1 MRYLFLGAADAHGK
15 GPLLPRPRHSAYTG
29 YLEKIGD
36 VLGGRDRKAPYARGL
51 HEVKWG
57 RWETMAKR
65 KTCGDCGTKEGQ
77 LHILG
82 CDMERCPFCGNQLIS
97 CQCGY
102 KKLGIDVSPGSWAYS
117 HGLTE
122 AQQEDWEKLL
132 SDKGRIPFILYPN
145 LCAKCGTLWP
155 EMFVVL
161 DAEWKHYIEPQM
173 RREML
178 CEACYIQIK
187 AWIDGEGLGL
197 TRRRK
202 QTKRPASRAG
212 G

>member
-1 MRYLFLGAADAHGK
+1 
-15 GPLLPRPRHSAYTG
+15 
-29 YLEKIGD
+29 
-36 VLGGRDRKAPYARGL
+36 
-51 HEVKWG
+51 
-57 RWETMAKR
+57 MAKR

-132 SDKGRIPFILYPN
+132 RVCPKTSGGITKFS
-145 LCAKCGTLWP
+145 
-155 EMFVVL
+155 E
-161 DAEWKHYIEPQM
+161 H
-173 RREML
+173 
-178 CEACYIQIK
+178 EA
-187 AWIDGEGLGL
+187 D
-197 TRRRK
+197 
-202 QTKRPASRAG
+202 
-212 G
+212 

>member
-1 MRYLFLGAADAHGK
+1 
-15 GPLLPRPRHSAYTG
+15 
-29 YLEKIGD
+29 
-36 VLGGRDRKAPYARGL
+36 
-51 HEVKWG
+51 
-57 RWETMAKR
+57 MAKR

-102 KKLGIDVSPGSWAYS
+102 KKPGIDVSPGSWAYS

-155 EMFVVL
+155 EMFVVP

-187 AWIDGEGLGL
+187 AWIDGEGLGP

-202 QTKRPASRAG
+202 QQSDPHLEQAARSQQPLRGSPSALLPVLEMGGWWTRSVVARANDAKCRERTPDRLREHLY
-212 G
+212 

>member
-1 MRYLFLGAADAHGK
+1 MAITFMVLLACLSRIKTVTKMGQLTRQGFLTAQTA
-15 GPLLPRPRHSAYTG
+15 T
-29 YLEKIGD
+29 
-36 VLGGRDRKAPYARGL
+36 
-51 HEVKWG
+51 
-57 RWETMAKR
+57 AKR
-65 KTCGDCGTKEGQ
+65 ETCGDCGTKEGQ

-82 CDMERCPFCGNQLIS
+82 CDMESCPFCGNQLVS
-97 CQCGY
+97 CECVY
-102 KKLGIDVSPGSWAYS
+102 KKLGID
-117 HGLTE
+117 

-178 CEACYIQIK
+178 CEACYIQI
-187 AWIDGEGLGL
+187 
-197 TRRRK
+197 
-202 QTKRPASRAG
+202 
-212 G
+212 

>member
-1 MRYLFLGAADAHGK
+1 
-15 GPLLPRPRHSAYTG
+15 
-29 YLEKIGD
+29 
-36 VLGGRDRKAPYARGL
+36 
-51 HEVKWG
+51 
-57 RWETMAKR
+57 MAKR

-82 CDMERCPFCGNQLIS
+82 CDMEGCPFCGNQLIS
-97 CQCGY
+97 CQCVY
-102 KKLGIDVSPGSWAYS
+102 KKLGIDISPGSWAYS

-122 AQQEDWEKLL
+122 AQQNDWEKLL

-155 EMFVVL
+155 EMFVVP

>member
-1 MRYLFLGAADAHGK
+1 
-15 GPLLPRPRHSAYTG
+15 
-29 YLEKIGD
+29 
-36 VLGGRDRKAPYARGL
+36 
-51 HEVKWG
+51 
-57 RWETMAKR
+57 MAKR

-102 KKLGIDVSPGSWAYS
+102 KKLGIDISPGSWAYS

-155 EMFVVL
+155 EMCPTQNGNITL
-161 DAEWKHYIEPQM
+161 SLRCGARCCA
-173 RREML
+173 RRVT
-178 CEACYIQIK
+178 YK
-187 AWIDGEGLGL
+187 
-197 TRRRK
+197 
-202 QTKRPASRAG
+202 
-212 G
+212 

>member
-1 MRYLFLGAADAHGK
+1 
-15 GPLLPRPRHSAYTG
+15 
-29 YLEKIGD
+29 
-36 VLGGRDRKAPYARGL
+36 
-51 HEVKWG
+51 
-57 RWETMAKR
+57 MAKR

-102 KKLGIDVSPGSWAYS
+102 KKLGIDVSPGSSAYS

-122 AQQEDWEKLL
+122 AQQEDWQKLL

-155 EMFVVL
+155 EMFAGTSL
-161 DAEWKHYIEPQM
+161 D
-173 RREML
+173 
-178 CEACYIQIK
+178 
-187 AWIDGEGLGL
+187 GLQRL
-197 TRRRK
+197 E
-202 QTKRPASRAG
+202 SLDSAG
-212 G
+212 GLQGAPKKTEEPPNR

>member
-1 MRYLFLGAADAHGK
+1 
-15 GPLLPRPRHSAYTG
+15 
-29 YLEKIGD
+29 
-36 VLGGRDRKAPYARGL
+36 
-51 HEVKWG
+51 
-57 RWETMAKR
+57 MAKR

-122 AQQEDWEKLL
+122 TQQEDWKKLL

-155 EMFVVL
+155 EMFVVP

>member
-1 MRYLFLGAADAHGK
+1 
-15 GPLLPRPRHSAYTG
+15 
-29 YLEKIGD
+29 
-36 VLGGRDRKAPYARGL
+36 
-51 HEVKWG
+51 
-57 RWETMAKR
+57 MAKR
-65 KTCGDCGTKEGQ
+65 RTCGDCGTKEGQ

-132 SDKGRIPFILYPN
+132 SHKGRIPFILYPN